1 MDTEEVAKMLGISRG
16 LVRQRLH
23 RARLG
28 LRGVLAPFLPGNRA

>member
-1 MDTEEVAKMLGISRG
+1 MLGISRG

-28 LRGVLAPFLPGNRA
+28 LRGILDAFMSGRR

>member
-1 MDTEEVAKMLGISRG
+1 MDTDEVARILGISRG

-28 LRGVLAPFLPGNRA
+28 LRGILEAFMWGRR